1 MAYLMMNG
9 TSANDFVI
17 NGSKPTC
24 IVFNNEVIWPV
35 APQGYS
41 AYRLDLNANSYDSF
55 TIDGVSADGVQLTTA
70 NLSGTADG
78 NTISDDVMSKIC
90 VEDNDPGG
98 VYCQSMSLTTNVTP
112 ISTIRWHHGT
122 WWAPT
127 RTYTASLYG
136 LGETEDLIAS
146 AECEQGANLYYEL
159 GDN

>member
-1 MAYLMMNG
+1 MMNG

-17 NGSKPTC
+17 NGSAPKC

-35 APQGYS
+35 ASQGYS
-41 AYRLDLNANSYDSF
+41 AYRLDITSNGYDSF
-55 TIDGVSADGVQLTTA
+55 TIDGISADGVPFTTD
-70 NLSGTADG
+70 NLSGVSDG
-78 NTISDDVMSKIC
+78 SNTIPKDTMSKIC
-90 VEDNDPGG
+90 VEDNDAGG

-127 RTYTASLYG
+127 RTYTAALYG

-146 AECEQGANLYYEL
+146 AECEQDSNFYYGLESR
-159 GDN
+159 